1 MLKSYTRNIRAVDS
15 MLTNIYNESLK
26 YFLKKILLNKL
37 FHIEKHTQCIY
48 SQRNMLGE
56 LLTDRSKI
64 TLVINIY
71 LHGASICVYEPNNE
85 RYMYRLLVSNIK
97 RKITRDVVPPDRYL
111 CSRTVYIIYTNY
123 SNIYELRELVGSY
136 E

>member
-15 MLTNIYNESLK
+15 MLTNIDKESVR
-26 YFLKKILLNKL
+26 YFLKKTLLNKL
-37 FHIEKHTQCIY
+37 FLIEKHTQCICDKR
-48 SQRNMLGE
+48 SMLGE

-71 LHGASICVYEPNNE
+71 KHGASICVYEPNNE

-97 RKITRDVVPPDRYL
+97 IKITRDVVPPDRYL
-111 CSRTVYIIYTNY
+111 CSRTVFIIYTNY
-123 SNIYELRELVGSY
+123 SNMYELREGIDSL
-136 E
+136 

>member
-1 MLKSYTRNIRAVDS
+1 MLKPYTRNIRAVDN
-15 MLTNIYNESLK
+15 MLTNIGNKSVR

-37 FHIEKHTQCIY
+37 FLIEKHTQYI
-48 SQRNMLGE
+48 QGRRNMLGE
-56 LLTDRSKI
+56 ILTDRSKI

-71 LHGASICVYEPNNE
+71 QHGASVCVYEPNNE

-97 RKITRDVVPPDRYL
+97 VKITRDVVPPDRYL

-123 SNIYELRELVGSY
+123 SNMYELRELVGNSL
-136 E
+136 

>member
-1 MLKSYTRNIRAVDS
+1 MLKPYTRNIRAMS
-15 MLTNIYNESLK
+15 NMLTNIYNQSMK
-26 YFLKKILLNKL
+26 YYLQKILLDKL
-37 FHIEKHTQCIY
+37 FLIEKYTQYIH
-48 SQRNMLGE
+48 SERSMLGE

-71 LHGASICVYEPNNE
+71 QRGASICVYEPNNE

-97 RKITRDVVPPDRYL
+97 VKITKDVVPPDKYL

-123 SNIYELRELVGSY
+123 RDMYELKKEIGSSL
-136 E
+136 

>member
-1 MLKSYTRNIRAVDS
+1 MLKSYTRNIRAVDN

-37 FHIEKHTQCIY
+37 FHIEKHTQYIC
-48 SQRNMLGE
+48 SRRNMLGE

-64 TLVINIY
+64 TLVIEIY
-71 LHGASICVYEPNNE
+71 QRGAGVCVYEPNNE
-85 RYMYRLLVSNIK
+85 RYMYRLLVSNIM
-97 RKITRDVVPPDRYL
+97 RKITSDVVPPDRYL

-123 SNIYELRELVGSY
+123 SNIQELEELIGSSL
-136 E
+136 